1 MPNVIM
7 GQKCSKGEV
16 ANVLRITF
24 VLSHWSQMKSTQVE
38 RIDDDRK

>member
-7 GQKCSKGEV
+7 GHKCSRGKV
-16 ANVLRITF
+16 TNVLRITF

-38 RIDDDRK
+38 RIDNDRK